1 MNEFGSWIAD
11 HPWVGWVGLAVILS
25 VVELL
30 SLDLVLLMFAL
41 GALAAAVAAG
51 FGAPLWACLLA
62 FVIVSLGM
70 LFFVRPTMAKKLH
83 AGPDLATGY
92 EAIAGRTAV
101 VEETVN
107 HYQGRVAIMGEIWT
121 ARTIDPA
128 ASFDPSTEVTVV
140 RIDGASLI
148 VSRKAE

>member
-11 HPWVGWVGLAVILS
+11 HPWAGWVGLALILA

-51 FGAPLWACLLA
+51 FGAPLWLCLLA
-62 FVIVSLGM
+62 FVIVTLGM

-83 AGPDLATGY
+83 AGPDLSTGY

-101 VEETVN
+101 VDETVN

-121 ARTIDPA
+121 ARTEDPA